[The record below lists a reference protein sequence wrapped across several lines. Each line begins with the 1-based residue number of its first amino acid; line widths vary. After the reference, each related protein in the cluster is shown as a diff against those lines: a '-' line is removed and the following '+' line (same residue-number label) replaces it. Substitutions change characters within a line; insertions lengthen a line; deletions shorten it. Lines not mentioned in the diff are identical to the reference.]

1 MAETVGFEPTEGF
14 NTLTVLAGPRTR
26 PYYATSPCTPRGT
39 GIENTCTLPLEPTT
53 ASADAFD
60 PHPNTSPVKYSR
72 DMEQRGTNV
81 ELSEAEEAFAR
92 EIARLALYIPRVFEA
107 DIGREI
113 GMTTSEFF
121 TLAHLADSAL
131 DSERM
136 SDLAAATALSLSAT
150 TKVVGRLSKLGLIT
164 KTRSATDARSFDV
177 ALTNLGRERL
187 RDMRPQHVAGVRSRL
202 LEPVRGHDL
211 PALTAAIASIINSE
225 HAAPLAAASS
235 PHKEVIAS

>member
-1 MAETVGFEPTEGF
+1 
-14 NTLTVLAGPRTR
+14 
-26 PYYATSPCTPRGT
+26 
-39 GIENTCTLPLEPTT
+39 
-53 ASADAFD
+53 
-60 PHPNTSPVKYSR
+60 
-72 DMEQRGTNV
+72 MEQRGTYV

-164 KTRSATDARSFDV
+164 KTRSATDAGGVVRLMPRLKLLFSFLF
-177 ALTNLGRERL
+177 AK
-187 RDMRPQHVAGVRSRL
+187 
-202 LEPVRGHDL
+202 RGG
-211 PALTAAIASIINSE
+211 
-225 HAAPLAAASS
+225 
-235 PHKEVIAS
+235 